1 MVLARWTPQIV
12 GRTSLL
18 KGASYYQIALH
29 RGLAGALLPPSGL
42 EIHLEATC
50 GPFINRVGDSIGTG
64 TANLLASIMQTLVS
78 SWDNPSN
85 DILQAYWALYQDL
98 FGPGEIFDTRIVLH
112 IAWHERAGIKLS
124 ATYRCLSLQGLRS
137 ACGHAGLTRCH

>member
-1 MVLARWTPQIV
+1 MVIAKSTPQTV
-12 GRTSLL
+12 KRTSLL
-18 KGASYYQIALH
+18 NGASNYQGALH
-29 RGLAGALLPPSGL
+29 RGLGGALLPPSGL
-42 EIHLEATC
+42 TIHLEATC

-98 FGPGEIFDTRIVLH
+98 FGPGEIFCTRSVLH
-112 IAWHERAGIKLS
+112 FVWHECAGIELS
-124 ATYRCLSLQGLRS
+124 AAYKCLNMQGLRS
-137 ACGHAGLTRCH
+137 A